1 MVGLS
6 LLVCIFLMTFE
17 LGQTSVIGETENKA
31 HILKLSK
38 MMVKLESAVK
48 DIQNDNRK
56 LQNDNRQLKEVIAE
70 LSNRLE
76 NEIRLREQLEKR
88 VRICEIYQREDDG
101 NDVTLP
107 QSSRNTT
114 AKGKRISGKDY
125 SKYYPNYLVSK
136 RTTLEL
142 YFKPLKLLDKPIFPH
157 KEFFC

>member
-6 LLVCIFLMTFE
+6 LVCIILVTFE
-17 LGQTSVIGETENKA
+17 IGQTSVIGETETTA
-31 HILKLSK
+31 QILKLSQ

-56 LQNDNRQLKEVIAE
+56 LQNDNRKLQNDNRRLNEVIAE
-70 LSNRLE
+70 LSNRVE

-88 VRICEIYQREDDG
+88 VRRCEIYQREGDG

-114 AKGKRISGKDY
+114 AKGKRISGKVY
-125 SKYYPNYLVSK
+125 FEYYPNYPVSK
-136 RTTLEL
+136 GTNSRTL
-142 YFKPLKLLDKPIFPH
+142 F
-157 KEFFC
+157 

>member
-6 LLVCIFLMTFE
+6 LVCIILVTFE
-17 LGQTSVIGETENKA
+17 IGQTSVIGETETTA
-31 HILKLSK
+31 QILKLSQ

-56 LQNDNRQLKEVIAE
+56 LQNDNRRLNEVIAE
-70 LSNRLE
+70 LSNRVE

-88 VRICEIYQREDDG
+88 VRRCEIYQREGDG

-114 AKGKRISGKDY
+114 AKGKRISGKVY
-125 SKYYPNYLVSK
+125 FEYYPNYPVSK
-136 RTTLEL
+136 GTNSRTL
-142 YFKPLKLLDKPIFPH
+142 F
-157 KEFFC
+157 